1 MYARSDKT
9 RVAGVHKPPADQP
22 IVAAKDVSLPISH
35 EERGPVLTISA
46 SIFCEATVAGAFALR
61 GARTLLRRTDDD
73 YYEWRY
79 INVRRLFLMM
89 ADSIESQLQWTVHEP
104 NNQAYWRDIERVV
117 GSFLDRL
124 WRQGIVGSGE
134 TGRKRLPSPL

>member
-1 MYARSDKT
+1 MYARSDKI
-9 RVAGVHKPPADQP
+9 RVAGVHKPPANEP

-35 EERGPVLTISA
+35 EERGRLNNLGIN
-46 SIFCEATVAGAFALR
+46 ILR
-61 GARTLLRRTDDD
+61 SYSGRGIRIAGARTLLRRTDND

-89 ADSIESQLQWTVHEP
+89 ADSIKSQLQWTVHEP

-124 WRQGIVGSGE
+124 WRQGIWIRGNG
-134 TGRKRLPSPL
+134 P